1 MKTYYKHSIQAVI
14 LSMVLLGTSNNSPA
28 GGYYKKIGYSD
39 LNLEQ
44 PADVG
49 VLYERIKSAAQVIC
63 TDSTAIWGYHRKSYN
78 RCFKKTVDKA
88 VKSIDNSVLTKLHQG
103 QEQAVTKR

>member
-14 LSMVLLGTSNNSPA
+14 LSTVLLATSNISLA

-49 VLYERIKSAAQVIC
+49 VLYERIKSAAHVVC
-63 TDSTAIWGYHRKSYN
+63 TDSTAIWGYHRKSFN

-88 VKSIDNSVLTKLHQG
+88 VESINNSVLTKLHRG
-103 QEQAVTKR
+103 HEQAVAKR